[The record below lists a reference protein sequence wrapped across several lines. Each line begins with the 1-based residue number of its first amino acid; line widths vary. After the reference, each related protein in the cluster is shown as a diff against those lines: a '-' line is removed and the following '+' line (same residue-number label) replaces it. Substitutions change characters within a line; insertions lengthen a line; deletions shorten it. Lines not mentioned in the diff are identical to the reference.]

1 MEFGRKKGVFRTEQA
16 KNKEKM
22 QIPYILTDLFWVFLG
37 VLVGKW
43 EDFWERLNSVI
54 SVRKLDFVILRKNIV
69 C

>member
-1 MEFGRKKGVFRTEQA
+1 MEFGRKKGVFRTKQA

-37 VLVGKW
+37 DLGGKW